1 MQSSNKIIRY
11 YKDYNN
17 YKIWYLIKK
26 YNNKIKKHNN

>member
-1 MQSSNKIIRY
+1 MQSLNKIIRY

-26 YNNKIKKHNN
+26 HNNKIKKHNN